1 MPTVREM
8 FQNMTVSS
16 PGGEQRRGAPI
27 QMMGTE
33 VGAEKSPSAD
43 GRGVHNTSG
52 RPGRVCGV
60 TERPGSSICL
70 FCPSFVSNKQ
80 NKEATERSNRH
91 IERF

>member
-16 PGGEQRRGAPI
+16 PGGAQRRGAPL

-33 VGAEKSPSAD
+33 VGSEKSPSAD
-43 GRGVHNTSG
+43 GRG

-60 TERPGSSICL
+60 TERPGSSIRL
-70 FCPSFVSNKQ
+70 FVRLLFQISKTKKPLKDPTAILSDFSHKRV
-80 NKEATERSNRH
+80 
-91 IERF
+91 